1 MLFLFDYDGVIADS
15 FDSLLEVCI
24 EAQSVF
30 GQGRAPSADDF
41 RTIEN
46 LTFDGLG
53 RRIGI
58 PEGKCAAYGATVFE
72 IQRERGI
79 PCPFPGVVEVIQ
91 KLAVQHTAAVVT
103 NSQSHVVRAALAE
116 FGLGSAVTG
125 VAGGESGATKV
136 DRIVCLRA
144 AHAASCEK
152 SYMIGDTIGDIRAGK
167 QAGVQTVAVTWGFQ
181 ARDLLGG
188 ELPDY
193 LVDQPEE
200 IFAVASGNMRNW
212 KTR

>member
-24 EAQSVF
+24 EAQAVF

-46 LTFDGLG
+46 LTFDELG
-53 RRIGI
+53 GKIGI
-58 PEGKCAAYGATVFE
+58 PKGKCAAYGATVFE
-72 IQRERGI
+72 IQREKEC
-79 PCPFPGVVEVIQ
+79 PCPFLKVVEVIQ
-91 KLAVQHTAAVVT
+91 KLAVQHTAVVVT

-116 FGLGSAVTG
+116 FGLGAAVTG
-125 VAGGESGATKV
+125 VAGGESGATKF
-136 DRIVCLRA
+136 DRIVCLQA

-152 SYMIGDTIGDIRAGK
+152 TYMIGDTIGDIRAGK
-167 QAGVQTVAVTWGFQ
+167 QTGVQTVAVTWGFQ
-181 ARDLLGG
+181 ARDLLAR

-193 LVDQPEE
+193 LVDHPEE
-200 IFAVASGNMRNW
+200 ILAIASGHMRNR
-212 KTR
+212 TD